1 MKIAF
6 VVSEFP
12 ILSETFILNQITGL
26 INLGHGVTIFSR
38 YNPHVSLKHPEYY
51 QFNLTERIH
60 YLTIPES
67 KIKRL
72 FHALYVI
79 FAHFILYPRQIINA
93 LNIFKYG
100 KDAFSLRLLL
110 WISPFLSPAYDVIL
124 CHYGSNGEFVASL
137 KELGIPGKLVTM
149 FHGYDLILGQTQGGK
164 IYQKLFK
171 QCDCLLSISNYT
183 RENLI
188 SFGANSEKIVCH
200 PVGIN
205 LELFHHFHRDATK
218 KDSEPVIILTVGRL
232 IEDKGYLYGIS
243 AIHTL
248 LTRNPSLRVEYRILG
263 NGSLRD
269 ELEKAVE
276 EFTLGNTIT
285 FLGAGTQSDVY
296 HELSKADIFLL
307 PSIHEILPV
316 VIMEAHAVGLPIIA
330 TNIGGIPEEVLD
342 GTTGF
347 LVPPHDSDA
356 IAEKLLYLI
365 EHPDRRITMGNAGRK
380 HIEDHYD
387 IKKLNTRL
395 VEIFKQL

>member
-26 INLGHGVTIFSR
+26 IDMGHEVTIFSR
-38 YNPHVSLKHPEYY
+38 YNPHVSLKQLEYY
-51 QFNLTERIH
+51 QFNLADRIH
-60 YLTIPES
+60 YLTIPDN

-72 FHALYVI
+72 FQALSI
-79 FAHFILYPRQIINA
+79 ICSHCIHYPRQIINA
-93 LNIFKYG
+93 LNVFKYG
-100 KDAFSLRLLL
+100 RDAISLRFLL
-110 WISPFLSPAYDVIL
+110 WINPFLSPAHDIIL
-124 CHYGSNGEFVASL
+124 CHYGYNGEFIASL
-137 KELGIPGKLVTM
+137 KEIGIPGKLVTM

-164 IYQKLFK
+164 IYQKLFQ

-183 RENLI
+183 REKLI
-188 SFGANSEKIVCH
+188 SFGATSEKIVCH

-205 LELFHHFHRDATK
+205 LDLFPHSHRDAAK
-218 KDSEPVIILTVGRL
+218 KDSETVIILTVGRL

-248 LTRNPSLRVEYRILG
+248 LTRNPSLSIEYRILG
-263 NGSLRD
+263 DGILRD
-269 ELEKAVE
+269 HLEKAVE
-276 EFTLGNTIT
+276 EFKLENAIT

-296 HELSKADIFLL
+296 RELAGADIFLL
-307 PSIHEILPV
+307 PSFHEILPV
-316 VIMEAHAVGLPIIA
+316 VIMEAHAVGLPVIA
-330 TNIGGIPEEVLD
+330 ANIGGISEEVLD
-342 GTTGF
+342 DTTGF

-356 IAEKLLYLI
+356 IAEKLLFLI
-365 EHPDRRITMGNAGRK
+365 EHPDRRIAMGNAGRK

-387 IKKLNTRL
+387 IIKLNTRL